1 MEIIVF
7 IIFLIYES
15 LHARVSFNIPTGI
28 TFNIT
33 LILHVLLEHKCKIPI
48 ANKDYTK

>member
-15 LHARVSFNIPTGI
+15 LHARVSFTIPTGI

-33 LILHVLLEHKCKIPI
+33 LILHVEHKCKIPI